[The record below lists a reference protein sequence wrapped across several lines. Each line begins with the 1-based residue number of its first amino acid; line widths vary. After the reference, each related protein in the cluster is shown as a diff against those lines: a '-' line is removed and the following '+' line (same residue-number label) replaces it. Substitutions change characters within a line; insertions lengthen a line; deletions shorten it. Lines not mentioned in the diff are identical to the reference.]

1 MAYSEH
7 SGAWRDRVFGKGD
20 SHGLLF
26 EVMAVVNAFFVDSRS
41 GIMVQYTI
49 QDYGN
54 GAIIMFELKLEKSW
68 YDALHQRSSV
78 RTYTAAPDKEQL
90 DRLGVLC
97 RKLSWQGITVR
108 MFKGPGL
115 KSMIKG
121 TDVYAVVV
129 AKQGTPMELEGFMG
143 EALVLE
149 ATAMGLGTCWLGA
162 GFVPEIINRNVKLQ
176 NDEVVHCVI
185 SIGKANLPKFAP
197 KRKELVKV
205 CGKNEVELT
214 ELGAWQKDAVL
225 CARLAPSAIN
235 LQPWKIEADRTSV
248 SILETSVIYK
258 KYAPLDRGI
267 AMLHAAVG
275 AYHAGREAVWKK
287 VDGGYQMRA

>member
-1 MAYSEH
+1 
-7 SGAWRDRVFGKGD
+7 
-20 SHGLLF
+20 
-26 EVMAVVNAFFVDSRS
+26 
-41 GIMVQYTI
+41 
-49 QDYGN
+49 
-54 GAIIMFELKLEKSW
+54 MFELKLEKSW
-68 YDALHQRSSV
+68 YDAMHQRSSV
-78 RTYTAAPDKEQL
+78 RTYTGAPDKEQL

-97 RKLSWQGITVR
+97 RKLSWLGITVR

-115 KSMIKG
+115 KGIKG

-129 AKQGTPMELEGFMG
+129 AKKNAPMELEGFMG

-149 ATAMGLGTCWLGA
+149 ATSMGLGTCWLGA
-162 GFVPEIINRNVKLQ
+162 MFYPEIIHRNVNLQ

-185 SIGKANLPKFAP
+185 ALGKCSQPAFAP
-197 KRKELVKV
+197 KRKDLTKL
-205 CGKNEVELT
+205 CGKT
-214 ELGAWQKDAVL
+214 EADLAALGVWQKDAVL
-225 CARLAPSAIN
+225 AARLAPSAMN
-235 LQPWKIEADRTSV
+235 QQPWKIEADKTSV
-248 SILETSVIYK
+248 SILETSVLFK

>member
-1 MAYSEH
+1 
-7 SGAWRDRVFGKGD
+7 
-20 SHGLLF
+20 
-26 EVMAVVNAFFVDSRS
+26 
-41 GIMVQYTI
+41 
-49 QDYGN
+49 
-54 GAIIMFELKLEKSW
+54 MFELKLEKSW
-68 YDALHQRSSV
+68 YDAMHKRSSV
-78 RTYTAAPDKEQL
+78 RKYTGAPDKEQL

-115 KSMIKG
+115 KGIKG

-129 AKQGTPMELEGFMG
+129 AKKNTPMELEGFMG

-162 GFVPEIINRNVKLQ
+162 MFYPEIINRNVNLQ

-185 SIGKANLPKFAP
+185 ALGKCDMPAFAP
-197 KRKELVKV
+197 KRKDVVKL
-205 CGKNEVELT
+205 CGKTEEELAA
-214 ELGAWQKDAVL
+214 LGVWQKEAVL
-225 CARLAPSAIN
+225 AARLAPSAMN
-235 LQPWKIEADRTSV
+235 QQPWKIEADKTGV
-248 SILETSVIYK
+248 SILETSVLLK

>member
-1 MAYSEH
+1 
-7 SGAWRDRVFGKGD
+7 
-20 SHGLLF
+20 
-26 EVMAVVNAFFVDSRS
+26 
-41 GIMVQYTI
+41 
-49 QDYGN
+49 
-54 GAIIMFELKLEKSW
+54 MFELKLEKSW

-78 RTYTAAPDKEQL
+78 RTYTGAPDKEQL

-97 RKLSWQGITVR
+97 RKLSWQGVTIR

-115 KSMIKG
+115 RGQIKG
-121 TDVYAVVV
+121 TNVYAVIV
-129 AKQGTPMELEGFMG
+129 AKQGTPMEMEGFMG

-162 GFVPEIINRNVKLQ
+162 GFYPDIISRNVNLQ
-176 NDEVVHCVI
+176 NDEAVHCVI
-185 SIGKANLPKFAP
+185 AIGKCSLPKFAP
-197 KRKELVKV
+197 KRRELVKV
-205 CGKNEVELT
+205 CGKNEVELS
-214 ELGAWQKDAVL
+214 ELGVWQKDAVL

-235 LQPWKIEADRTSV
+235 MQPWKIEAEKTGV
-248 SILETSVIYK
+248 SILETSVLYK

-287 VDGGYQMRA
+287 VDGGWQMRA

>member
-1 MAYSEH
+1 
-7 SGAWRDRVFGKGD
+7 
-20 SHGLLF
+20 
-26 EVMAVVNAFFVDSRS
+26 
-41 GIMVQYTI
+41 
-49 QDYGN
+49 
-54 GAIIMFELKLEKSW
+54 MFELKLEKNW

-78 RTYTAAPDKEQL
+78 RKYTGAPDKEQL

-115 KSMIKG
+115 RSQIKG

-129 AKQGTPMELEGFMG
+129 AKNGTPMEMEGFMG

-162 GFVPEIINRNVKLQ
+162 GFYPDIINKNVNLQ
-176 NDEVVHCVI
+176 NDEAVHCVI
-185 SIGKANLPKFAP
+185 AIGKADMPKFAP
-197 KRKELVKV
+197 KRKDLTKV
-205 CGKNEVELT
+205 CGMNEVQLA

-235 LQPWKIEADRTSV
+235 MQPWEIKAEGTGVTIEEPQFV
-248 SILETSVIYK
+248 LYK
-258 KYAPLDRGI
+258 KYAALDRGI

-287 VDGGYQMRA
+287 TESGWQMRA

>member
-1 MAYSEH
+1 
-7 SGAWRDRVFGKGD
+7 
-20 SHGLLF
+20 
-26 EVMAVVNAFFVDSRS
+26 
-41 GIMVQYTI
+41 
-49 QDYGN
+49 
-54 GAIIMFELKLEKSW
+54 MFELKLEKSW

-78 RTYTAAPDKEQL
+78 RTYTGAPDKEQL

-115 KSMIKG
+115 RSQIKG
-121 TDVYAVVV
+121 TDVYAVIV
-129 AKQGTPMELEGFMG
+129 AKQGTPMEMEGFMG

-162 GFVPEIINRNVKLQ
+162 GFYPDIINRNVNLQ
-176 NDEVVHCVI
+176 NDEAVRCVI

-197 KRKELVKV
+197 KRKELSKV
-205 CGKNEVELT
+205 CDKNEIQLA

-235 LQPWKIEADRTSV
+235 MQPWQIKADTSSVTIEEPQFV
-248 SILETSVIYK
+248 LYK
-258 KYAPLDRGI
+258 KYAALDRGI

-287 VDGGYQMRA
+287 VDGGWQMRA

>member
-1 MAYSEH
+1 
-7 SGAWRDRVFGKGD
+7 
-20 SHGLLF
+20 
-26 EVMAVVNAFFVDSRS
+26 
-41 GIMVQYTI
+41 
-49 QDYGN
+49 
-54 GAIIMFELKLEKSW
+54 MFELKLEKSW
-68 YDALHQRSSV
+68 YDAMLKRSSV
-78 RTYTAAPDKEQL
+78 RKYIGAPDKEQL

-115 KSMIKG
+115 KGIKG

-129 AKQGTPMELEGFMG
+129 AKKNAPMELEGFMG

-149 ATAMGLGTCWLGA
+149 ATAMGLGSCWLGA
-162 GFVPEIINRNVKLQ
+162 MFYPEIINRNVNLQ

-185 SIGKANLPKFAP
+185 ALGKCEMPAFAP
-197 KRKELVKV
+197 KRKDVVKL
-205 CGKNEVELT
+205 CGKTEEELAA
-214 ELGAWQKDAVL
+214 LGVWQKEAVMA
-225 CARLAPSAIN
+225 ARLAPSAMN
-235 LQPWKIEADRTSV
+235 QQPWKIEADKTGV
-248 SILETSVIYK
+248 SILEAGVMFK

-275 AYHAGREAVWKK
+275 AHHAGREAVWKK

>member
-1 MAYSEH
+1 
-7 SGAWRDRVFGKGD
+7 
-20 SHGLLF
+20 
-26 EVMAVVNAFFVDSRS
+26 
-41 GIMVQYTI
+41 
-49 QDYGN
+49 
-54 GAIIMFELKLEKSW
+54 MFELKLEKSW
-68 YDALHQRSSV
+68 YDAMLKRSSV
-78 RTYTAAPDKEQL
+78 RKYTGSPDKEQL

-115 KSMIKG
+115 KGIKG

-129 AKQGTPMELEGFMG
+129 AKKNTPMELEGFMG

-162 GFVPEIINRNVKLQ
+162 MFYPEIINRNVNLQ

-185 SIGKANLPKFAP
+185 ALGKCDMPAFAP
-197 KRKELVKV
+197 KRKDVVKL
-205 CGKNEVELT
+205 CGKTEEELDA
-214 ELGAWQKDAVL
+214 LGVWQKEAVMA
-225 CARLAPSAIN
+225 ARLAPSAMN
-235 LQPWKIEADRTSV
+235 QQPWKIEADKTGV
-248 SILETSVIYK
+248 SILETNVLLK